1 LGGTAREP
9 SANGYNDRA
18 DEEGSRALGVPFVV
32 ACAPGKETSAP
43 SAVEPP
49 ARVIFP
55 PADGG

>member
-1 LGGTAREP
+1 VERPEL
-9 SANGYNDRA
+9 
-18 DEEGSRALGVPFVV
+18 DEERSHALGVPFVV